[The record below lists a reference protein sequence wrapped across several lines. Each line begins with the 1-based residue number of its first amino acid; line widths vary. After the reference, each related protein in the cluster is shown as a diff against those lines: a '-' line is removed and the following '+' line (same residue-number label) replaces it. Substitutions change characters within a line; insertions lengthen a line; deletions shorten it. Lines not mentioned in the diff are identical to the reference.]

1 MKKDEL
7 SWQEKLALLSGSV
20 PEAANNSDDEC
31 KADEVENK
39 KPLSARCGK
48 ISIFFEKKG
57 RGGKQATILAGF
69 DNLEESELDEL
80 ASEIKKKLG
89 TGGSARGS
97 EILIQGDRRK
107 DIQELLRKMGFKVS
121 GI

>member
-20 PEAANNSDDEC
+20 PDADNCSDE
-31 KADEVENK
+31 ENK
-39 KPLSARCGK
+39 TEEQPLKPLTSRCGK
-48 ISIFFEKKG
+48 INIFFEKKG

-69 DNLEESELDEL
+69 DNLEESELNDL
-80 ASEIKKKLG
+80 ASDIKKKLG

-107 DIQELLRKMGFKVS
+107 DVHELLSKMGFKVS